1 MKHIL
6 FIFFILTFI
15 SCAEVKQPIE
25 KVINDQTGPFRDLI
39 EFVSKDGLKISA
51 DIYKIDNT
59 SPIIILCHQARY
71 NKSEYMEIA
80 PKLNA
85 MGFNCIA
92 INQRSGGDLNG
103 FKNDTYERAKEKNLS
118 TDYLDAEQDITAAIE
133 FIKEN
138 KSSNQKI
145 ILWGSSYSSTLAM
158 YFIANNSDIDAV
170 VAFSPGNYFSE
181 QKGSLIPLL
190 KDVVKPVFVTSSKSE
205 APSIKELLVEMRL
218 NNNQIHFIP
227 ASKGYHGSKALWK
240 WQKGGK
246 EYWGAITSFLEQF
259 KK

>member
-1 MKHIL
+1 MKQIAFL
-6 FIFFILTFI
+6 FSFFVLM
-15 SCAEVKQPIE
+15 SCAEVKPLEE
-25 KVINDQTGPFRDLI
+25 KVENETGPLRDLV
-39 EFVSKDGLKISA
+39 EFASIDGLKISA
-51 DIYKIDNT
+51 DIFKIDNT

-80 PKLNA
+80 PKLNR

-133 FIKEN
+133 FIKKN

-158 YFIANNSDIDAV
+158 YFISNSSDIDAV

-205 APSIKELLVEMRL
+205 APSIKELLVEMKL
-218 NNNQIHFIP
+218 NSNQVHFIP

-240 WQKGGK
+240 DQEGGE
-246 EYWGAITSFLEQF
+246 EYWNAITLFLEQF